1 MSKQEPAALVAPCWF
16 PACSCEGIAMASCSA
31 DEMGAACGGSWI
43 FFPLKLFLL
52 QKRAE
57 NSPAQQV
64 FLEGCATAD
73 NS

>member
-16 PACSCEGIAMASCSA
+16 PACCWEGIAVASCSA
-31 DEMGAACGGSWI
+31 DRWELHVVGAGS
-43 FFPLKLFLL
+43 FFLELFLL

-57 NSPAQQV
+57 NSPAQQM
-64 FLEGCATAD
+64 FLEGCATAE